1 MRQKGAARDREMG
14 RETETQGEVQSEA
27 CCIVTVNDTVPRKLR
42 TFADRRARDLFA
54 G

>member
-1 MRQKGAARDREMG
+1 MRQKGAARDREME

-27 CCIVTVNDTVPRKLR
+27 YIVTLHDTVPRKLR
-42 TFADRRARDLFA
+42 TFANRRARDLFA